1 MSVQVAKTAGFCFG
15 VKRAVDMAFQAA
27 HENGPVR
34 TLGELIHNPQI
45 VAELDRCG
53 VKVAGSVAE
62 CPDGCSVVI
71 RSHGVAKS
79 VYGEIEERGLRCVDT
94 TCPFVSKLHAIV
106 ERCNGEGRDILI
118 AGDASH
124 PEIQGVLGYCADQA
138 ETPAEFMIRKSGEPS
153 RVFTFNSLSELE
165 NIEKKEPFMGQKP
178 AVMLAQTTFNTNE
191 WIKCVN
197 FARKVYTNIKIFDTI
212 CSATEE
218 RQQEAA
224 KLAQKADFMIVIG
237 GRHSS
242 NTKKLWEICRN
253 YCPTVLVESAAE
265 LDGALLSSYS
275 NIGITA
281 GASTPVRIIKEV
293 QEMSENLTNEANAT
307 EEVSF
312 AEMLEQNF
320 KSTYTGEKVTGVI
333 TGITPTEIIVEIG
346 AKQTGYIP
354 LHELTDDPAAK
365 AEDLVK
371 IGDEL
376 TLKVLRVNDVEG
388 TIMLSKKK
396 VDAEASFDKIMAASE
411 NGDVLEGTV
420 IEIVKGGVVAL
431 CDSIKVFIPA
441 SQATLSRNEPLD
453 GLLKKDVRFK
463 ILEVNAGRKRAV
475 GSIRAVLAEER
486 KAQEEIFWQTAEIG
500 KAYTGVVKSLT
511 SYGAFVDLGGVD
523 GMIHVS
529 ELSWSRIK
537 NPAEVVSIGDTV
549 EVYIK
554 DLDTE
559 KKKVSL
565 GYKKAEDNPWA
576 VLERDYPVGSVVKV
590 KIVSLTTFGAFA
602 QIIPSIDGLIHISQ
616 IAKERIN
623 KPADVLSVGQEVDV
637 MITDID
643 FDKKRV
649 SLSMKALLT
658 DEEEAPAEDIQE

>member
-1 MSVQVAKTAGFCFG
+1 MLF
-15 VKRAVDMAFQAA
+15 
-27 HENGPVR
+27 
-34 TLGELIHNPQI
+34 
-45 VAELDRCG
+45 
-53 VKVAGSVAE
+53 
-62 CPDGCSVVI
+62 
-71 RSHGVAKS
+71 RS
-79 VYGEIEERGLRCVDT
+79 
-94 TCPFVSKLHAIV
+94 
-106 ERCNGEGRDILI
+106 
-118 AGDASH
+118 
-124 PEIQGVLGYCADQA
+124 
-138 ETPAEFMIRKSGEPS
+138 
-153 RVFTFNSLSELE
+153 
-165 NIEKKEPFMGQKP
+165 
-178 AVMLAQTTFNTNE
+178 
-191 WIKCVN
+191 
-197 FARKVYTNIKIFDTI
+197 
-212 CSATEE
+212 
-218 RQQEAA
+218 
-224 KLAQKADFMIVIG
+224 
-237 GRHSS
+237 
-242 NTKKLWEICRN
+242 
-253 YCPTVLVESAAE
+253 
-265 LDGALLSSYS
+265 
-275 NIGITA
+275 
-281 GASTPVRIIKEV
+281 
-293 QEMSENLTNEANAT
+293 
-307 EEVSF
+307 
-312 AEMLEQNF
+312 
-320 KSTYTGEKVTGVI
+320 
-333 TGITPTEIIVEIG
+333 IIVEIG

>member
-1 MSVQVAKTAGFCFG
+1 MSVRVAKTAGFCFG

-27 HENGPVR
+27 RGNGPVR

-45 VAELDRCG
+45 VAELDACG
-53 VKVAGSVAE
+53 VKVAECVAQ
-62 CPDGCSVVI
+62 CPEGCSVVI

-79 VYGEIEERGLRCVDT
+79 VYREIEERRLRCVDA
-94 TCPFVSKLHAIV
+94 TCPFVAKLHSIV
-106 ERCNGEGRDILI
+106 EQWSSGGKDILI
-118 AGDASH
+118 AGDAGH
-124 PEIQGVLGYCADQA
+124 PEIQGVLGYCVQRTDGLSDG
-138 ETPAEFMIRKSGEPS
+138 EEKSH
-153 RVFTFNSLSELE
+153 VFTFKSLSELE
-165 NIEKKEPFMGQKP
+165 NLVRNDPFIGEKP

-197 FARKVYTNIKIFDTI
+197 FARKVYTNIRIFDTI

-218 RQQEAA
+218 RQREAA
-224 KLAQKADFMIVIG
+224 ELAQKSDFMIVIG

-253 YCPTVLVESAAE
+253 FCPAILVESAAE
-265 LDGALLSSYS
+265 INGELLRGCS

-320 KSTYTGEKVTGVI
+320 KSTYTGEKVTGVV

-354 LHELTDDPAAK
+354 LHELTDDPNAK

-371 IGDEL
+371 VGDEL

-396 VDAEASFDKIMAASE
+396 VDAEASFDKIVAASE
-411 NGDVLEGTV
+411 NGDILEGTV

-431 CDSIKVFIPA
+431 CDGIKVFIPA

-453 GLLKKDVRFK
+453 GLLKQDVRFK
-463 ILEVNAGRKRAV
+463 ILEVNTGRKRAV

-500 KAYTGVVKSLT
+500 KVYTGVVKSLT

-537 NPAEVVSIGDTV
+537 NPAEVVSVGDTV

-565 GYKKAEDNPWA
+565 GYKKAEDNPWEI
-576 VLERDYPVGSVVKV
+576 LKRDYPVGSIVKV

-649 SLSMKALLT
+649 SLSMKALLQ
-658 DEEEAPAEDIQE
+658 DEDEAPAEEVQE